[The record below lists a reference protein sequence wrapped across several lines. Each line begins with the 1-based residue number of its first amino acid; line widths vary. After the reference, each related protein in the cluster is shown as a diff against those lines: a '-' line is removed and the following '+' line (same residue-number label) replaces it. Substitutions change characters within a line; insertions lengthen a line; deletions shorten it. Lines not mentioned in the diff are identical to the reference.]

1 MVILMGRALITGASS
16 GIGEEF
22 AWQLA
27 EARHDLV
34 LVARDEARLERLAV
48 RLRAAGGI
56 EVEVLAADLS
66 DREQLETV
74 AERLRDPSAPVG
86 LLVNNAGY
94 GLHQSFIGGDIESEE
109 QLLDV
114 LVRAVLV
121 LSHAA
126 AEQMVENR
134 RGAVLNVSS
143 VAALT
148 AMGTYAAHKMWVR
161 AFTEALSTELRGT
174 GVTATVLSPGF
185 VRTEFHDRAG
195 WGNMPWPD
203 EAFLDPM
210 RVVATALNDVRRGA
224 VISTPSLR
232 YQIASGIARYSPRS
246 LVRALTGVRRKI
258 ER

>member
-1 MVILMGRALITGASS
+1 MGRALITGASA
-16 GIGEEF
+16 GLGEEF

-34 LVARDEARLERLAV
+34 LVARDEERLERLAV

-56 EVEVLAADLS
+56 EVEILPADLS
-66 DREQLETV
+66 DRDQLEKV
-74 AERLRDPSAPVG
+74 AQRLRDPATPVG

-94 GLHQSFIGGDIESEE
+94 GLHQSFIDGDLQAEE
-109 QLLDV
+109 QLLEV

-126 AEQMVENR
+126 AGRMVENG
-134 RGAVLNVSS
+134 RGAILNVSS

-148 AMGTYAAHKMWVR
+148 AMGTYSAHKMWVR
-161 AFTEALSTELRGT
+161 AFTESLSTELRGT

-195 WGNMPWPD
+195 WKNMPWPD

-210 RVVATALNDVRRGA
+210 RVVATALNDIRRGA

-232 YQIASGIARYSPRS
+232 YQIASGIARYSPRP
-246 LVRALTGVRRKI
+246 LVRALTGVRRRV